1 MTLEQLK
8 VFVAVARALHMTR
21 AAEGLHMTQSAVSAS
36 VAALEA
42 SCGVALFHRV
52 GRRIELTEAGYAFV
66 PEAEAVLARAAAA
79 ETVLADLSGLRR
91 GRLALEASQTIANY
105 WLGPVL
111 NRFHTLYPDIALSV
125 VIGNTTQV
133 TAAVREGN
141 ADLGFVE
148 GEVEEPLL
156 ARTAVPGDRL
166 VLVAAAGS
174 PFAKRRAIA
183 PADLFEMPFVLREPG
198 SGTRQV
204 FEDALKASGLD
215 PAGLRVVLELPSN
228 EAVVSAVAAGAGATV
243 ISDLVAAAGLATGTL
258 RQLPLTFPARRFY
271 VLRHADR
278 YHSRAAQALMAL
290 IREPAEGATIPATTA
305 AAAPVS
311 RPRSRARR

>member
-174 PFAKRRAIA
+174 SFADRRAIA

-290 IREPAEGATIPATTA
+290 IREPAEGATIPATGA